1 MRYSDYKKEH
11 ECVKKLKFIQK
22 KKDIVNRVYMYYNE
36 YKLEVRLKKENEA
49 LVIRTVAVL
58 GDSNSGKS
66 AIFAKALN
74 LD

>member
-1 MRYSDYKKEH
+1 MKYSDYKKEH

-58 GDSNSGKS
+58 GD
-66 AIFAKALN
+66 
-74 LD
+74 

>member
-1 MRYSDYKKEH
+1 M
-11 ECVKKLKFIQK
+11 QK
-22 KKDIVNRVYMYYNE
+22 KKDIVNKVYMYYNE
-36 YKLEVRLKKENEA
+36 YKLEARLKNENEV
-49 LVIRTVAVL
+49 LVLRNVSVL